1 MTGRILIVDDDRAV
15 VELLCEVLGPH
26 HSVVGETDPKVA
38 IARILAEDF
47 DIVITDVEMPG
58 IRGPELLAQV
68 LAAKPNQLVLMIT
81 AFGSI
86 ELAVAAVRAGATDFI
101 TKPFKTDVLLI
112 AIERALRERTMRREI
127 VRLRRRLRDEDTSD
141 LVARSPAMQRVL
153 ALAERAAR
161 SEVTVLITGESGAGK
176 GALARWIHAH
186 SPRGRGPLVEVNCA
200 ALPAALVEAELFG
213 VRRGAFTDAH
223 ESRDGLFV
231 EAAGGTLFLD
241 EIGEMPLEVQPK
253 LLRVLEASRARPV
266 GAATEIELDVRL
278 IAATN
283 AAIDEAVAA
292 GKFRADLFYR
302 LDVVRIEVPPLRD
315 RPEDVPELA
324 QVLLA
329 RATRGAPTPSGITEE
344 AVRWLARRDWP
355 GNVRELANVIERAVA
370 LGEHEVLVLEDVRDQ
385 VKEPPSTDLLAAA
398 AARHLSLDQVER
410 GYIRKVL
417 EACGGNV
424 SRAARVLGIDRR
436 TMYRKLD

>member
-15 VELLCEVLGPH
+15 VDLLCEVLGPQH
-26 HSVVGETDPKVA
+26 TMVGETDPKVA
-38 IARILAEDF
+38 IARVLAEDF

-58 IRGPELLAQV
+58 LRGPELLAQV
-68 LAAKPNQLVLMIT
+68 LAGKPNQLVLMIT

-127 VRLRRRLRDEDTSD
+127 VRLRRRLRDEDSSD

-161 SEVTVLITGESGAGK
+161 SEATVLITGESGAGK

-186 SPRGRGPLVEVNCA
+186 SPRSRGPLVEVNCA

-231 EAAGGTLFLD
+231 EAAGGSLFLD

-253 LLRVLEASRARPV
+253 LLRVLEAGRARPV
-266 GAATEIELDVRL
+266 GATTEIELDVRL

-283 AAIDEAVAA
+283 MAIDEAVAA

-302 LDVVRIEVPPLRD
+302 LDVVRIEVPPLRE

-329 RATRGAPTPSGITEE
+329 RATRGAPTPTGITEE
-344 AVRWLARRDWP
+344 AVRWLARQSWP
-355 GNVRELANVIERAVA
+355 GNVRELANVIERGVA

-385 VKEPPSTDLLAAA
+385 VKEPPSTDLLADA

-417 EACGGNV
+417 DACGGNV